1 MRKIFETRQKVKEIF
16 FFQLDLIPVNSIPC
30 LYKEASFPLVKQ
42 NDEDPSG
49 INQLWESIL

>member
-1 MRKIFETRQKVKEIF
+1 MRKIFETRQKVKGIF
-16 FFQLDLIPVNSIPC
+16 FFQLDLIPVNSIFC

-49 INQLWESIL
+49 VNQLWESIL